1 MTDSGYPDYL
11 NSNDNYQNKEEITE
25 KPYYNDSSA
34 PVPQNIPNQNSNN
47 NYNEQPYY
55 NQQPNYYNNNYI
67 TQNIPNY
74 YPSNTENNYA
84 NPVVQPSL
92 PVQNTKSNKKLKI
105 LSILLIIFGI
115 IDIIIQIIFQFFSPF
130 CLGDDIALFI
140 ISTIYLTF
148 ICKGKSTKNILLGC
162 ATVFVWFVG
171 FGAKGFGMTQ
181 AGDKPAAIVI
191 DFFLLGGRSFT
202 IFFCIPLTCG

>member
-74 YPSNTENNYA
+74 NTKNNYA
-84 NPVVQPSL
+84 NPLVQSSL
-92 PVQNTKSNKKLKI
+92 PVQNTNSNKKLKI
-105 LSILLIIFGI
+105 YSILLIIFGI
-115 IDIIIQIIFQFFSPF
+115 IDIIIQIIFQFFSPY

-140 ISTIYLTF
+140 LSTIYLTF
-148 ICKGKSTKNILLGC
+148 ICKGKSAKNSLLGS

-171 FGAKGFGMTQ
+171 FGVKGFAMTQ
-181 AGDKPAAIVI
+181 IRDKPAAIVI
-191 DFFLLGGRSFT
+191 DFFLVVARSLT
-202 IFFCIPLTCG
+202 IFLCIPLTCA